1 ELSCGG
7 AERSSRRGS
16 QQGNSLAAK
25 QFVSLGNF
33 LDRRAPI
40 EHCQE
45 ISSAHGSAL
54 LNDVLCD
61 VLRRAGDELVA
72 TEREPSGGRRRV
84 GHVGIEAVVLG
95 HKALQAFGYGLRLKA
110 RLASGPCPP
119 PPPPQRLIVGTS
131 VETPDARF
139 P

>member
-1 ELSCGG
+1 MGFARKRARSTRAANCAPDARSRRAGSFELSCGG

-33 LDRRAPI
+33 VDRRAPI

-72 TEREPSGGRRRV
+72 LSVNPPEGAG
-84 GHVGIEAVVLG
+84 
-95 HKALQAFGYGLRLKA
+95 
-110 RLASGPCPP
+110 ASGTLALRRSSSATKLFKRSATCF
-119 PPPPQRLIVGTS
+119 
-131 VETPDARF
+131 A
-139 P
+139 